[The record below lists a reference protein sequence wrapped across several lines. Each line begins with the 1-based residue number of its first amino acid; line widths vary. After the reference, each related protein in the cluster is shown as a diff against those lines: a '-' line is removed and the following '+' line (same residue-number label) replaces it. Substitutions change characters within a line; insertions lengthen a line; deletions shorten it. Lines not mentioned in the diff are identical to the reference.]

1 MKLTLK
7 KKNLANLSKNLNE
20 VPNEQTK
27 DINGGKLATSAKDCD
42 NPTTYTYTV
51 AWGDCQVE
59 M

>member
-7 KKNLANLSKNLNE
+7 KKNLANLSKDLNE
-20 VPNEQTK
+20 LPNEQTK
-27 DINGGKLATSAKDCD
+27 DINGGAVTLKDCEHI
-42 NPTTYTYTV
+42 TTHTYTV

>member
-20 VPNEQTK
+20 VPNEQTGK
-27 DINGGKLATSAKDCD
+27 INGGKLATSERDCD
-42 NPTTYTYTV
+42 HITTHTYTV
-51 AWGDCQVE
+51 AWGDCGVE